1 MKRKVFFPV
10 IIILC
15 VLVLIVVF
23 LSFKH
28 NKKIYLSDKY
38 YNDGNFVDIDS
49 NQLSKLSNDKYIL
62 FTYNNYCSLAI
73 PCDEIFKKF
82 MDKYDID
89 FLSMPFEEFKKTD
102 LYKEVKYAPSVIVV
116 NKNKIVG
123 YLDAN
128 KDDDINKYQDV
139 YEFEEWL
146 GEFIYFNRL

>member
-28 NKKIYLSDKY
+28 NEKIYLSDKY
-38 YNDGNFVDIDS
+38 YNEGSFIDIDS
-49 NQLSKLSNDKYIL
+49 DQLSKLSNDKYVL
-62 FTYNNYCSLAI
+62 FTYNNYCSLSI

-89 FLSMPFEEFKKTD
+89 FLSIPFEEFKKTG

-128 KDDDINKYQDV
+128 KDEDINKYQDV
-139 YEFEEWL
+139 YEFEKWL
-146 GEFIYFNRL
+146 DRFIYFNRL